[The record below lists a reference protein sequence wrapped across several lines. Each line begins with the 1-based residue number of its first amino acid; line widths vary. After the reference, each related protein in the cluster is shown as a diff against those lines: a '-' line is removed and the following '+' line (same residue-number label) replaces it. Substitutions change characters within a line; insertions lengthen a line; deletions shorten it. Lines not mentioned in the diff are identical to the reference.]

1 MLNNATK
8 GDYMK
13 EDTSVSNKHGFLTRL
28 SENPVHYIIVKPA
41 VVGLDP

>member
-13 EDTSVSNKHGFLTRL
+13 EDTSVSNKHDFPMRL
-28 SENPVHYIIVKPA
+28 SENLVHYIRF
-41 VVGLDP
+41 